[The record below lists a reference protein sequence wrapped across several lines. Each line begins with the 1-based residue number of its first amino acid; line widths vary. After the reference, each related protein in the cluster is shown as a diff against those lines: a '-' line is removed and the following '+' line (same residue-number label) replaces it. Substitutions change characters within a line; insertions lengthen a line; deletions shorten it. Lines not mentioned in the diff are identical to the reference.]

1 MTKHADRNGE
11 ELETESPEAISP
23 DSPKQVVFRST
34 DKELVLVFKAGYM
47 DKSHGEATYFPSII
61 EQFEEFFL
69 RIDDIPTNK
78 KRIEKVQNHPSI
90 GISFREVPDIREQEA
105 LPSIVELKAMSLKEL
120 GELCGKRKVEVSD
133 DASKE
138 TIMLALIEKQ

>member
-11 ELETESPEAISP
+11 ELETESPNAVSP
-23 DSPKQVVFRST
+23 NSPKQVVFRST

-61 EQFEEFFL
+61 EQFEDFFL
-69 RIDDIPTNK
+69 RLDDTPANK
-78 KRIEKVQNHPSI
+78 KRIEKVRNHPSI
-90 GISFREVPDIREQEA
+90 GISFREVPDIREQDV
-105 LPSIVELKAMSLKEL
+105 LPSIAELKVMSLKEL
-120 GELCGKRKVEVSD
+120 GELCGKRKVEISD

-138 TIMLALIEKQ
+138 SIMLALIEKQ

>member
-11 ELETESPEAISP
+11 QLEVESPKAVSP

-34 DKELVLVFKAGYM
+34 DKELVLVFKAGYT
-47 DKSHGEATYFPSII
+47 DKSHGEASYFPSIT

-69 RIDDIPTNK
+69 RIDDMTENRE
-78 KRIEKVQNHPSI
+78 RIGKVRNHPSF
-90 GISFREVPDIREQEA
+90 GISFREVPDIREQEV
-105 LPSIVELKAMSLKEL
+105 LPSIAELKAMSLKEL